1 MDTHSYVVIGSS
13 SKGGYIDKFFHELFD
28 AQQFSKSLVEDGYF
42 VEIYDEELNEYS
54 IF

>member
-1 MDTHSYVVIGSS
+1 MHSYVVIGSNP
-13 SKGGYIDKFFHELFD
+13 KGGYIDKFFHKLLD
-28 AQQFSKSLVEDGYF
+28 AQQFSKNLVENGYF